1 VGRVV
6 RPHGIRGEIAMKV
19 MTDYPERLTGLE
31 TLYLGPDHEPYV
43 VERIRTHKIGLL
55 VKFEQIDD
63 REEAETLREQFVH
76 VHISDAV
83 PLEEGE
89 YYLYE
94 LEGIEVVTE
103 DGEVLGR
110 LTDYIQTGANDV
122 YIITTPEEKEIL
134 IPAIPDVILDVD
146 VKDKKM
152 TVRLLEGLI

>member
-1 VGRVV
+1 
-6 RPHGIRGEIAMKV
+6 MKAL
-19 MTDYPERLTGLE
+19 TDYPERLTGVE
-31 TLYLGPDHEPYV
+31 TLYLGPDYEPFV
-43 VERIRTHKIGLL
+43 VERLRTHKLGLL
-55 VKFEQIDD
+55 VKFEEIAD
-63 REEAETLREQFVH
+63 REEAEALREQFVH

-94 LEGIEVVTE
+94 LEGMQVVSE
-103 DGEVLGR
+103 DGEVLGK

-134 IPAIPDVILDVD
+134 LPAIPDVILDVD
-146 VKDKKM
+146 VKEKKM